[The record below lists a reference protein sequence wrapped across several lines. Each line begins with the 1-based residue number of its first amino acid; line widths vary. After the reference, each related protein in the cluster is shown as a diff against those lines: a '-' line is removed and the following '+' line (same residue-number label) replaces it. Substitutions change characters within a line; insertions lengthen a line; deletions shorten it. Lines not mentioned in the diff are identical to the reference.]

1 MTEFDPDADVEPDD
15 NSVEDISEEA
25 PEQSSNRT
33 FVLVA
38 LGLGGLFVIGLICI
52 AIVAFVVLPSRTAG
66 RDSTATA
73 IALNNSSVLTE
84 AVLTANPPTDTA
96 VPTETPLP
104 TNTEEPLVVLPSDTP
119 VIALTAPTDTPVP
132 SDTAGPSPTPS
143 RTPTR
148 VGGLISTE
156 AGGTGTAVAGLLVT
170 GTPGTPGTPKTGT
183 PGDGSGGGGDGA
195 TPTRISIGGS
205 TVTATA
211 TLISGSGGGSNLTRT
226 PTPTALP
233 DTGFADNVGGP
244 GLFIAAILLVVV
256 LFFARQLR
264 LRNS

>member
-15 NSVEDISEEA
+15 NSVEDVAEEA

-33 FVLVA
+33 FILVA

-52 AIVAFVVLPSRTAG
+52 AVVAFVVLPSRTAG
-66 RDSTATA
+66 RDQTATA
-73 IALNNSSVLTE
+73 IALNNASVLTE
-84 AVLTANPPTDTA
+84 AVLTANPPTDTP
-96 VPTETPLP
+96 VPTDTALP
-104 TNTEEPLVVLPSDTP
+104 PTATDVAIEPLASDTP

-148 VGGLISTE
+148 VGGLIST
-156 AGGTGTAVAGLLVT
+156 AVDGTGTAVAELLVT
-170 GTPGTPGTPKTGT
+170 EGTTVAGTAGAGTTVAGSVTPTRISVGGT
-183 PGDGSGGGGDGA
+183 ATQTPTSVSGIGGGGDG
-195 TPTRISIGGS
+195 
-205 TVTATA
+205 
-211 TLISGSGGGSNLTRT
+211 LTRT

-244 GLFIAAILLVVV
+244 GLFIAAIVLVVV

>member
-52 AIVAFVVLPSRTAG
+52 AIVAFVVLPGRTAG

-73 IALNNSSVLTE
+73 IALNNASVLTE
-84 AVLTANPPTDTA
+84 AVLTANPPTDTP

-104 TNTEEPLVVLPSDTP
+104 TDTEAPIEVLPSDTP

-156 AGGTGTAVAGLLVT
+156 AGGTGTAVAGLLVS
-170 GTPGTPGTPKTGT
+170 GTPGTPGTPTTGT
-183 PGDGSGGGGDGA
+183 PGNGSGGGDGA

-205 TVTATA
+205 TVTATL
-211 TLISGSGGGSNLTRT
+211 TPIGSGGGDAATRT